1 MARTANVDSNI
12 PQSVCLLNFDTS
24 RTCRAQR
31 IEHALAFDLLAV
43 CSKILCREIRLKN
56 ATDLLTERSNLLA
69 AQQELLQAKYTA
81 ILNLQLL
88 KFYMGGD
95 ILF

>member
-1 MARTANVDSNI
+1 MSEQFGVG
-12 PQSVCLLNFDTS
+12 
-24 RTCRAQR
+24 
-31 IEHALAFDLLAV
+31 
-43 CSKILCREIRLKN
+43 LKS